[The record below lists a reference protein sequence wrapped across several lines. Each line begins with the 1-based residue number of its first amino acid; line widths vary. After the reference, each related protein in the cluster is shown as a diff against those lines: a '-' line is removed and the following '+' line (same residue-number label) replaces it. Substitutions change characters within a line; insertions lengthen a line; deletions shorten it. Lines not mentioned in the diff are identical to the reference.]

1 MVFTSIVSKHRQEG
15 RMAEKKQ
22 TNFAAKRYTV
32 EHTVHINADPD
43 AVFALACPVEEL
55 KWIRNWSFDMIFS
68 ESGRNENN
76 CIFREHLS
84 GLFVLNAPNIATYWH
99 TIRYDK
105 EARQFHALLIYGDLA
120 AGKFEFSVTENGNDA
135 ATADWRLTFT
145 SLTEAGNR
153 IADESLKER
162 LSGMLN
168 FLAESARH
176 YLETGTVL

>member
-1 MVFTSIVSKHRQEG
+1 
-15 RMAEKKQ
+15 MAEKKP
-22 TNFAAKRYTV
+22 NDFIAKRYTV

-76 CIFREHLS
+76 CIFREYMS
-84 GLFVLNAPNIATYWH
+84 GLFVLDLPDTATYWH
-99 TIRYDK
+99 TTRYDK
-105 EARQFHALLIYGDLA
+105 EARRFHALLIYGGLA
-120 AGKFEFSVTENGNDA
+120 AGKFEFSVKKIGNDVA
-135 ATADWRLTFT
+135 MADWRLIFT
-145 SLTEAGNR
+145 TLTDAGNH
-153 IADESLKER
+153 IADESLRER